1 MQKEVLVE
9 AKNQEGTEGFFKEAQ
24 QKAVEVVK
32 GEKEE
37 FAVVNQED
45 IGEIAKEYLKLV
57 GQNVPEGDAMKFLH
71 ICRAFGLNPFK
82 REVYFIPYGKE
93 ANIIVGYE
101 VYLKRAERSGKLSGW
116 RVWTEG
122 SLKDGTLKACIEIR
136 RKDWE
141 HPFYHEV
148 WYREYMRNTQI
159 WKEKPITMIK
169 KVAIAQ
175 GFRLC
180 FPEELGGLPYTA
192 EEITSG
198 EVVDVETG
206 EVIEQKEW
214 TIERIREVIDGE
226 LEKLIQEKKMK
237 IKEVKELFKRH
248 NGDIKAIKK
257 ELKNENGK

>member
-1 MQKEVLVE
+1 
-9 AKNQEGTEGFFKEAQ
+9 
-24 QKAVEVVK
+24 
-32 GEKEE
+32 
-37 FAVVNQED
+37 
-45 IGEIAKEYLKLV
+45 
-57 GQNVPEGDAMKFLH
+57 
-71 ICRAFGLNPFK
+71 
-82 REVYFIPYGKE
+82 
-93 ANIIVGYE
+93 
-101 VYLKRAERSGKLSGW
+101 
-116 RVWTEG
+116 
-122 SLKDGTLKACIEIR
+122 
-136 RKDWE
+136 
-141 HPFYHEV
+141 
-148 WYREYMRNTQI
+148 MRNTQI